1 MVYFN
6 QVILNEQPQWLE
18 LQSECLVA
26 SRLNNSGQGPSYPMV
41 QFLLSKR
48 REVRRKNKIFSQ
60 VSGQMDRC
68 RMVKSTD
75 LEVIGPIYTSPR

>member
-1 MVYFN
+1 MFYFN
-6 QVILNEQPQWLE
+6 QVISNEQPQWLE

-48 REVRRKNKIFSQ
+48 REVRRNTMVFSR
-60 VSGQMDRC
+60 VNGQMGQ
-68 RMVKSTD
+68 M
-75 LEVIGPIYTSPR
+75 LNG